1 MKKILAFLCIFCM
14 ILSMFSCQAKDV
26 NLDVVLNEEKSY
38 FSDFKIENDKVY
50 IYCTLFIKNKSDTE
64 KVISLNAFFEKD
76 VELGLLKEALV
87 SGYSLDEST
96 QEFQLKKGE
105 NQLDVVFVGEYAG
118 VDKKNDRLLPDI
130 EITEIK

>member
-1 MKKILAFLCIFCM
+1 MKRLLSVLFVLCM
-14 ILSMFSCQAKDV
+14 VLSLFSCQAKEIE
-26 NLDVVLNEEKSY
+26 LNEEKSY
-38 FSDFKIENDKVY
+38 FSDFKIENGKVY
-50 IYCTLFIKNKSDTE
+50 IYCTLFIENKSDTE
-64 KVISLNAFFEKD
+64 KVISLKASFEKD
-76 VELGLLKEALV
+76 VEIGLLKEALV

>member
-1 MKKILAFLCIFCM
+1 MKKTLSILFVLCM
-14 ILSMFSCQAKDV
+14 MLSLFSCQVKEIE
-26 NLDVVLNEEKSY
+26 LNEEKSF
-38 FSDFKIENDKVY
+38 FSDFKIENNKVY
-50 IYCTLFIKNKSDTE
+50 IYCTLFIENKSDTE
-64 KVISLNAFFEKD
+64 KVISLKASFEKD
-76 VELGLLKEALV
+76 VEIGLLKEALV

>member
-1 MKKILAFLCIFCM
+1 MKKILAFLCILCM
-14 ILSMFSCQAKDV
+14 MLSMFSCQAKDV
-26 NLDVVLNEEKSY
+26 KLDEEKSF
-38 FSDFKIENDKVY
+38 FSDFKIENNKVY
-50 IYCTLFIKNKSDTE
+50 IYCTLFIENKSDTE
-64 KVISLNAFFEKD
+64 KVISLNASFEKD
-76 VELGLLKEALV
+76 VEIGLLKEALV

-105 NQLDVVFVGEYAG
+105 NQLEVVFVGEYAG

>member
-1 MKKILAFLCIFCM
+1 MKKTLSILFVLCM
-14 ILSMFSCQAKDV
+14 VLSLFSCQAKV
-26 NLDVVLNEEKSY
+26 IELNEEKSF
-38 FSDFKIENDKVY
+38 FSDFKIENNKVY
-50 IYCTLFIKNKSDTE
+50 IYCTLFIENKSDTE
-64 KVISLNAFFEKD
+64 KVISLKASFEKD
-76 VELGLLKEALV
+76 VETGLLKEALV

>member
-1 MKKILAFLCIFCM
+1 MKKILAILCMLCM
-14 ILSMFSCQAKDV
+14 MLSLFSCQTEDIK
-26 NLDVVLNEEKSY
+26 LDKEKSF

-50 IYCTLFIKNKSDTE
+50 IYCTLYIDNKSDTE
-64 KVISLNAFFEKD
+64 KVISLTASFEED
-76 VELGLLKEALV
+76 VENGLLKEALA

-96 QEFQLKKGE
+96 QEFQLEKGE

>member
-1 MKKILAFLCIFCM
+1 MKKFLVLLCIVCM
-14 ILSMFSCQAKDV
+14 MLSLFSCQAKNV
-26 NLDVVLNEEKSY
+26 ELNEEKSY

-50 IYCTLFIKNKSDTE
+50 IYCTLFIENKSDAE
-64 KVISLNAFFEKD
+64 KVISLNASFEQD
-76 VELGLLKEALV
+76 VENGLLKEALI
-87 SGYSLDEST
+87 SGCSLDEST
-96 QEFQLKKGE
+96 QKFQLKKGE

>member
-1 MKKILAFLCIFCM
+1 MKKFLVLLCIVCM
-14 ILSMFSCQAKDV
+14 MLSLFSCQAKNV
-26 NLDVVLNEEKSY
+26 KLNEGKSY

-50 IYCTLFIKNKSDTE
+50 ICCTLFIKNKSDTE
-64 KVISLNAFFEKD
+64 KVISLNASFEKD

>member
-1 MKKILAFLCIFCM
+1 MKKTLSILFVLCM
-14 ILSMFSCQAKDV
+14 VLSLFSCQAKEIE
-26 NLDVVLNEEKSY
+26 LNEEKSF
-38 FSDFKIENDKVY
+38 FSDFKIENNKVY
-50 IYCTLFIKNKSDTE
+50 IYCTLFIENKSDTE
-64 KVISLNAFFEKD
+64 KVISLKASFEKD
-76 VELGLLKEALV
+76 VEIGLLKEALV

>member
-1 MKKILAFLCIFCM
+1 M
-14 ILSMFSCQAKDV
+14 
-26 NLDVVLNEEKSY
+26 
-38 FSDFKIENDKVY
+38 
-50 IYCTLFIKNKSDTE
+50 
-64 KVISLNAFFEKD
+64 
-76 VELGLLKEALV
+76 LKEALV
-87 SGYSLDEST
+87 SGYSLDKST

>member
-1 MKKILAFLCIFCM
+1 MKKTLSILFVLCM
-14 ILSMFSCQAKDV
+14 VLSLFSCQAKDIK
-26 NLDVVLNEEKSY
+26 LDEEKSF
-38 FSDFKIENDKVY
+38 FSDFKIENNKVY
-50 IYCTLFIKNKSDTE
+50 IYCTLFIENKSDTE
-64 KVISLNAFFEKD
+64 KVISLKASFEKD
-76 VELGLLKEALV
+76 VEIGLLKEALV

-118 VDKKNDRLLPDI
+118 VDKKHDRLLPDI

>member
-1 MKKILAFLCIFCM
+1 MKKTLSVLFVLCM
-14 ILSMFSCQAKDV
+14 VLSLFSCQAKEIE
-26 NLDVVLNEEKSY
+26 LNEEKSF
-38 FSDFKIENDKVY
+38 FSDFKIENNKVY
-50 IYCTLFIKNKSDTE
+50 IYCTLFIENKSDTE
-64 KVISLNAFFEKD
+64 KVISLKASFEKD
-76 VELGLLKEALV
+76 VEIGLLKEALV

>member
-1 MKKILAFLCIFCM
+1 MKKILAILCMLCM
-14 ILSMFSCQAKDV
+14 MLSLFSCQTEYIK
-26 NLDVVLNEEKSY
+26 LDKEKSC

-50 IYCTLFIKNKSDTE
+50 IYCTLYIDNKSDTE
-64 KVISLNAFFEKD
+64 KVISLTASFEED
-76 VELGLLKEALV
+76 VENGLLKEALA

-96 QEFQLKKGE
+96 QEFQLEKGE

>member
-1 MKKILAFLCIFCM
+1 MKKFLVLLCIVCM
-14 ILSMFSCQAKDV
+14 MLSLFSCQVKDIK
-26 NLDVVLNEEKSY
+26 LNEEKSY
-38 FSDFKIENDKVY
+38 FTDFKIENNKVY
-50 IYCTLFIKNKSDTE
+50 IYCTLFIENKSDTE
-64 KVISLNAFFEKD
+64 KVISLKASFEKD
-76 VELGLLKEALV
+76 VEIGLLKEALV